1 MGFFGNLFDFNRNGK
16 TDPDEQVIEF
26 AVSDEMMEE
35 EEQEEQ
41 EEEEA
46 YSIEELDN
54 FDLFEGD

>member
-1 MGFFGNLFDFNRNGK
+1 MGIFGNLFDFNRNGK
-16 TDPDEQVIEF
+16 TDLDEQVIEF

-35 EEQEEQ
+35 EEQEE
-41 EEEEA
+41 EEP

>member
-1 MGFFGNLFDFNRNGK
+1 MGIFGNLFDFNRNGK
-16 TDPDEQVIEF
+16 TDPDEQAIEF

-35 EEQEEQ
+35 EEQ